1 MITSMTGFGS
11 SEKTT
16 ESYSLRVEIKTL
28 NSKYFDPSLKIPKE
42 FTQWEFEIKSILE
55 KGLVRGKVNLLIDFQ
70 VKKADEPPIIIND
83 ALFQAYYKKYSEM
96 AFKVDSTTTELFKLA
111 LHSPQVMVPEED
123 PEKLINWE
131 DLKSTVEAAVK
142 NCVDFRADE
151 GKKLLKAL
159 EEARNNIQQGLTEV
173 QNLDPF
179 RIQNIRARIET
190 SLNEIKDRISIDS
203 NRFEQ
208 ELIYYIEKIDITEE
222 KVRLQSHLDYMA
234 EIMAEDASNGKKLGF
249 LSQELGRE
257 INTIG
262 SKANDAGIQRSVVKM
277 KEELEKIKEQV
288 LNVL

>member
-1 MITSMTGFGS
+1 MTGFGS
-11 SEKTT
+11 SEKMTD
-16 ESYSLRVEIKTL
+16 SYSLRVEIKTL

-55 KGLVRGKVNLLIDFQ
+55 KGLIRGKVNLLIDFQ

-83 ALFQAYYKKYSEM
+83 ALFQAYYRKYSEM
-96 AFKVDSTTTELFKLA
+96 AFKVDSSTNELFKLA

-123 PEKLINWE
+123 PEKLIRWE
-131 DLKSTVEAAVK
+131 DLKSAVGEA
-142 NCVDFRADE
+142 VDHCISFRQEE
-151 GKKLLKAL
+151 GKKLQEAL
-159 EEARNNIQQGLTEV
+159 NVARSSIEAGLQQVKE
-173 QNLDPF
+173 LDPA
-179 RIQNIRARIET
+179 RIENIKSRIET

-234 EIMAEDASNGKKLGF
+234 DIISEQSSNGKKLGF
-249 LSQELGRE
+249 LAQELGRE